1 LQTGGLDSIVHIGP
15 RIQLDI
21 IAEAQMA
28 KLKTT
33 VNKTRCIASGDCV
46 EMAPGVFQLDSD
58 EKSEVYN
65 QTGAADAVI
74 VAAARACPARAITVV
89 NEETGEQLFPAPK
102 K

>member
-1 LQTGGLDSIVHIGP
+1 
-15 RIQLDI
+15 
-21 IAEAQMA
+21 MA

-33 VNKTRCIASGDCV
+33 VNKTRCIASGDCA

-58 EKSEVYN
+58 EKAEVYN

-74 VAAARACPARAITVV
+74 IAAARACPARAITVV
-89 NEETGEQLFPAPK
+89 DEDTGEQVFPAPK